1 MPSHDLTAYWLM
13 DGAEMI
19 VYFVSENRAC
29 VCVLHAEES
38 ERACA
43 NLLSACVALFNRGQG
58 IFCVTR
64 ERERGLLMAVVCARP
79 GSGSETRKRR
89 VSLAVRSC
97 LRFKR
102 LN

>member
-43 NLLSACVALFNRGQG
+43 NLLSACVDLFVQPRPRNLLRYQ
-58 IFCVTR
+58 R
-64 ERERGLLMAVVCARP
+64 ERERERMAHGCGVCQAGL
-79 GSGSETRKRR
+79 R
-89 VSLAVRSC
+89 V
-97 LRFKR
+97 
-102 LN
+102 